1 MFVSWSI
8 IQASP
13 TIYSTTPHSQ
23 STTHPPPFSS
33 TTALFFNSPPTTSSS
48 SPTLPHSFVDGGRLL
63 FGIDFMASPTTP
75 KPPPLTANPAAAA
88 TALYFRLYRRHQVN
102 CHVLPSECASACP
115 PFHPS
120 FANHPP
126 LNYYVSVLGM
136 CNVSSWLWHH
146 TIHHHRIE
154 TSS

>member
-23 STTHPPPFSS
+23 STTTHPPPFSS

-48 SPTLPHSFVDGGRLL
+48 SPPPHSFVRGWRAVVVWHRLYGVTYYTTTTTTDCKSCCSL
-63 FGIDFMASPTTP
+63 F
-75 KPPPLTANPAAAA
+75 PPLSSSSSQLPCT
-88 TALYFRLYRRHQVN
+88 TQRMRLCMSPFPLFLCQPPTPQLLRI
-102 CHVLPSECASACP
+102 CAWHV
-115 PFHPS
+115 
-120 FANHPP
+120 
-126 LNYYVSVLGM
+126 Y
-136 CNVSSWLWHH
+136 NVSSWLWHH
-146 TIHHHRIE
+146 HHRIE